1 MRTALSINEGEI
13 LRFIRRLLLDV
24 TEVLTKGALIHPI
37 NRVLITTIRGG
48 MERKTKGVKVDTTT
62 GTTTTAR
69 ISLQLRACLIVLYFV
84 ILLFH
89 C

>member
-13 LRFIRRLLLDV
+13 RRFIRRLLLLV
-24 TEVLTKGALIHPI
+24 TEVLTKLIHPI
-37 NRVLITTIRGG
+37 NRVLITGA
-48 MERKTKGVKVDTTT
+48 MERITKGVLVDTTT

-69 ISLQLRACLIVLYFV
+69 ISLKLRACLIVLYFV